1 MRNTWLY
8 TAALVLGAASFAF
21 ATPPPGSAKEGKAV
35 FAQHCQMCHG
45 DHGQGNPSLAKMMH
59 VKMLP
64 LGSKQ
69 VQAKSDAQLKKDIT
83 QGYKKMS
90 PIRGLSAKQVDDVI
104 AYIRELGKSGK

>member
-8 TAALVLGAASFAF
+8 TAALVLGAASCAF
-21 ATPPPGSAKEGKAV
+21 AAPPPGSAKEGKAV

-64 LGSKQ
+64 LSSKQ
-69 VQAKSDAQLKKDIT
+69 VQAKSNAQLKKDIT